1 MAIVKFTFEDK
12 TIPSQEVKGMVGD
25 NILDLAEDNG
35 MHINSNCGMVC
46 ACSTCHVYIE
56 AGEDYLTEISDKEE
70 DFIDRA
76 IRPRIES
83 RLSCQCNIVE
93 DEEEAVIEVLV
104 PDQSEIIGHEH

>member
-12 TIPSQEVKGMVGD
+12 NIPTQKVKGMIGD

-56 AGEDYLTEISDKEE
+56 SGEDYLTEISDKEE

-83 RLSCQCNIVE
+83 RLSCQCNIIK
-93 DEEEAVIEVLV
+93 DEEDAVIEVLV

>member
-1 MAIVKFTFEDK
+1 MAIVRFIFEDK
-12 TIPSQEVKGMVGD
+12 TIPTQEVKGMVGD

-56 AGEDYLTEISDKEE
+56 KGEDYLTEISDQEE

-83 RLSCQCNIVE
+83 RLSCQCKIEE
-93 DEEEAVIEVLV
+93 DEADAIIEVLV

>member
-1 MAIVKFTFEDK
+1 MAIIKYTFEDK
-12 TIPSQEVKGMVGD
+12 NIPAQEVVGMVGD

-56 AGEDYLTEISDKEE
+56 SGEDYLTEISDKEE

-83 RLSCQCNIVE
+83 RLSCQCNIE
-93 DEEEAVIEVLV
+93 IDDPEAVIEVLV
-104 PDQSEIIGHEH
+104 PDQSQIIGHEH